1 MQTSLERSAAVARDA
16 IDGPTAPFLRL
27 VPAESTNRG
36 VAPLSARLA
45 ELESRPV
52 EVQGTARPDG
62 RTPSETNAAPTT
74 LVARCDLDRDRD
86 LDPGIGYAFTA
97 SDRTPDGEPI
107 PTDPAELA
115 SLRARIV
122 GRLYERDFE
131 RVHRFARKFARD
143 EVAEEVAHEAFV
155 RLLRVKNL
163 ERMIVGTAY
172 LLRIAE
178 NLLKRRHERAERYRT
193 VLDRYGMVVPGR
205 AGLAGST
212 EAESP
217 TVGRMRSDRVVPDA
231 GELQAAMHAL
241 TREEQTAI
249 RLIVCQGLDY
259 QAAARSLGVPV
270 STINNWK
277 HRGLAKLKDLVGSAQ
292 LAPRR
297 APAAAAC

>member
-1 MQTSLERSAAVARDA
+1 MPSSLDRSVVRARDA
-16 IDGPTAPFLRL
+16 APVPTAPFLRL
-27 VPAESTNRG
+27 VPVDSSIPGRR
-36 VAPLSARLA
+36 PLSDRVV

-62 RTPSETNAAPTT
+62 RTPSEPSDAIASG
-74 LVARCDLDRDRD
+74 D
-86 LDPGIGYAFTA
+86 LDPGVGYAFIA
-97 SDRTPDGEPI
+97 SDRTPDGDPI
-107 PTDPAELA
+107 PTDPTELA

-163 ERMIVGTAY
+163 ERMVVGTPY

-178 NLLKRRHERAERYRT
+178 NLLKRRHERAQRYRT
-193 VLDRYGMVVPGR
+193 VLDGYGMVVPGR
-205 AGLAGST
+205 TGAAGST

-217 TVGRMRSDRVVPDA
+217 TVGRMRSERVVPDA
-231 GELQAAMHAL
+231 NELQAAMHAL
-241 TREEQTAI
+241 TREEQTVI

-277 HRGLAKLKDLVGSAQ
+277 HRGLAKLKNLIG
-292 LAPRR
+292 LAPHASRGV
-297 APAAAAC
+297 AAAAAG